1 VPAAHREYVIHYI
14 KAVSQKVANKQN
26 VCESQTCQRDTASLS
41 RHIHSFLITFS
52 PFSKRF
58 ISSLIPVVCSFK
70 GASNYTSLSFG
81 VSKRMCISISGENVS
96 YSWPHKRHIQYIDPQ
111 IKQETMV
118 EGLLVNWP
126 SSRSSSYLGPS
137 KLPQNTCM
145 AEYLNFSLTLCLKR
159 LYKEFVSSL
168 HLLLKFLLLS
178 MFQRLLS
185 NVQTTSRIFVKA
197 WSDDVSPLTHKYT

>member
-1 VPAAHREYVIHYI
+1 
-14 KAVSQKVANKQN
+14 
-26 VCESQTCQRDTASLS
+26 
-41 RHIHSFLITFS
+41 
-52 PFSKRF
+52 
-58 ISSLIPVVCSFK
+58 
-70 GASNYTSLSFG
+70 
-81 VSKRMCISISGENVS
+81 MCISISGENVS

-111 IKQETMV
+111 IEQETMV

-126 SSRSSSYLGPS
+126 SRRSSSYLGPS

-145 AEYLNFSLTLCLKR
+145 AEYLNFSLALCLKR

-185 NVQTTSRIFVKA
+185 NIQTTFGILVKA